1 MFVVDV
7 VTVEELEAATGLSLR
22 GDLEGDRF
30 TREIDSPLG
39 PSPRPVSSLVKFFRY
54 PRVVHEEGQV
64 VS

>member
-54 PRVVHEEGQV
+54 P
-64 VS
+64 